1 MSVEFSNAYQEIL
14 LDNFNSVIKQ
24 NIMFQTQL
32 KLAEETQ
39 KNNNNDSKINEI
51 SLKHEEKVSLLIA
64 EYNSLKTET
73 DAAYNSLKAENDAA
87 YNALK
92 TENDAVKQKI
102 ADLEPRANVGQSLHD
117 EKSRIQSALN
127 EELKKNVIVREE
139 VNQKNSAIEELNK
152 KIAEQ
157 SSVIEELNR
166 KIAEQSA
173 TIEMQ
178 SKKIVDCENELV
190 TKSKQIEESKS
201 ILVKKESIMPKVKK
215 TNSKPDMN
223 NIADG
228 SSF

>member
-39 KNNNNDSKINEI
+39 KNNNYDSKINEI
-51 SLKHEEKVSLLIA
+51 SSKHEEKISLLIA
-64 EYNSLKTET
+64 EYNALKAET
-73 DAAYNSLKAENDAA
+73 DAAYNVLKAENDAI
-87 YNALK
+87 
-92 TENDAVKQKI
+92 KQKI

-157 SSVIEELNR
+157 SSIIEELN
-166 KIAEQSA
+166 
-173 TIEMQ
+173 
-178 SKKIVDCENELV
+178 KKIVDCKNELV
-190 TKSKQIEESKS
+190 TKNKEIEELNS
-201 ILVKKESIMPKVKK
+201 ILVKKETIMPKVKK
-215 TNSKPDMN
+215 TNSKVDT
-223 NIADG
+223 NIITDG